1 MHLREVIKAPK
12 TNVTDAVWSQ
22 EKPQR
27 RIFPLSRK
35 TGGCFPLTRKWRWA
49 VVEFETLGSHFRLMI
64 AYHVD
69 LPAFQMVL
77 GEVLKND
84 TKVLVRVEYD
94 VAHSPFGWH
103 VHSFCGD
110 ASLISSGVIKPL
122 GQERMPAARTK
133 HRRTEYTLSGESM
146 NDIIALEIAAKWFR
160 FQYQPSLRIN

>member
-1 MHLREVIKAPK
+1 
-12 TNVTDAVWSQ
+12 
-22 EKPQR
+22 
-27 RIFPLSRK
+27 
-35 TGGCFPLTRKWRWA
+35 
-49 VVEFETLGSHFRLMI
+49 MI

-146 NDIIALEIAAKWFR
+146 NDIIALERVALIR
-160 FQYQPSLRIN
+160 FHILRL